1 MESVTQHEIAWT
13 LIKKGRTPSED
24 QIVSIYENHSDL
36 RARLTELNKRFPNQF
51 TISSI
56 HFYPTK

>member
-13 LIKKGRTPSED
+13 LIKKGKGFKD
-24 QIVSIYENHSDL
+24 QIVAVYENHTDL
-36 RARLTELNKRFPNQF
+36 RKRYNELSKQFPGVY

-56 HFYPTK
+56 YFYPAK